1 MAKFTQDSIRLA
13 MLGSLEGYVFSV
25 VDSIEFDIGRKLTS
39 DEQQQVYR
47 FVEDKIN
54 RATKE
59 VAE

>member
-1 MAKFTQDSIRLA
+1 MKKFTQDSIGLA

-59 VAE
+59 VAA

>member
-1 MAKFTQDSIRLA
+1 MKKFTQDSIRLA

-39 DEQQQVYR
+39 DEQQVYR

-54 RATKE
+54 SATKE
-59 VAE
+59 VDS

>member
-1 MAKFTQDSIRLA
+1 MKKFTQDSIRLA

-25 VDSIEFDIGRKLTS
+25 VDSIEFDIGRQLTS

-54 RATKE
+54 SATKE
-59 VAE
+59 VDS

>member
-1 MAKFTQDSIRLA
+1 MGKFTQDSIRLA

-39 DEQQQVYR
+39 DEQKLVYR